1 MKKRNVEENEK
12 KICILKVTLND
23 IVGRVKTKPYRIW
36 EKVMIKM

>member
-12 KICILKVTLND
+12 ICILKITLND
-23 IVGRVKTKPYRIW
+23 FLGRVKTKPYRIW